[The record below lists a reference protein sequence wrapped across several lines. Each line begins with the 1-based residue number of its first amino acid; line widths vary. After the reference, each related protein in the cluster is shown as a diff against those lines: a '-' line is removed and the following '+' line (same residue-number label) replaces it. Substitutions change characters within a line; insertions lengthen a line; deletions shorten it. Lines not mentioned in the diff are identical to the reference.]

1 MFLNKF
7 LHNLISIVMSYMKFG
22 RVYLFLIVVL
32 FSACIL
38 PSATISQLVVVTDP
52 IKYPLPSW
60 PALCVLNGSFKVVIR
75 APSSATK
82 WSFSITHNTVN
93 VKYDIESFTGFYNS
107 SSGLWTFYLQV
118 PSKALEG
125 LYSLKVSYTIDGG
138 SYIYTQPKCVYVFKT
153 YPEYLL
159 IAHVSDAHLPYG
171 ADVIARAIYEL
182 NLIRPTIIVHTG
194 DFVDIGVIASAW
206 SYAWSIIFNGSSKI
220 PILIIPGNHD
230 HSGDDAANYQKYCG
244 PLYYN
249 LSFGKFHF
257 IAMDTRELGYVDISQ
272 LRWAENVLKKISLGD
287 VKIMLIHHPVFGS
300 GFMISG
306 SWQNINALRSYLY
319 YSWDSN
325 LNVASEF
332 LRLVEQ
338 YNVNLVLAGHIH
350 REQFNIYNGK
360 HVFETNAPAGGS
372 LPSGVYWSYR
382 LVNVSSDGKI
392 NVLSVGGKAPQNSPS
407 SYPIGSLLYYYAPR
421 NDGSAKSSS
430 IKIYNNLDATIYPLV
445 EFIVDG
451 SIPINNYKF
460 YPYTPKDYSVIS
472 VDGVHIVSFRAS
484 IPAKTVYSITFTAI
498 NDTVKPMIS
507 VDVVKSGGDLIF
519 NVNATDSDVGVKRV
533 GLNYQFMFSDGSKS
547 SWYNVDDITPK
558 IVVNRDQI
566 IYSYTS
572 LIHMYKLSIPSNV
585 QSVSYS
591 LIAEDFLGN
600 VEYFNGTF
608 TVSAPKQYT
617 LTIDSS
623 PISGVQFTLSG
634 STYTT
639 KFSTSLIAGN
649 YTVSF
654 PAEVNVG
661 GVKYVFSGW
670 SDGFS
675 GSTRTIVLTSDTNLT
690 VYYKAE
696 APPQTPSYWIYIA
709 IAFLLVLMAII
720 IVMYRRK

>member
-1 MFLNKF
+1 MGD
-7 LHNLISIVMSYMKFG
+7 VRFG
-22 RVYLFLIVVL
+22 RVHLLLIVVL
-32 FSACIL
+32 FSICIL
-38 PSATISQLVVVTDP
+38 PSATISQPMVVTDP

-82 WSFSITHNTVN
+82 WLFSITHNTVN
-93 VKYDIESFTGFYNS
+93 VKYDIESFNGFYNS

-118 PSKALEG
+118 PSNALEG
-125 LYSLKVSYTIDGG
+125 LYSLRVSYVADGA
-138 SYIYTQPKCVYVFKT
+138 SYVYTQPKCVYVFKT
-153 YPEYLL
+153 YPGYLL
-159 IAHVSDAHLPYG
+159 IAHVSDTHLPYG

-194 DFVDIGVIASAW
+194 DLVDIGVIASAW
-206 SYAWSIIFNGSSKI
+206 NYAWSIIFNGSSKI
-220 PILIIPGNHD
+220 PILVIPGNHD
-230 HSGDDAANYQKYCG
+230 HSGDDAANYQRYCG

-249 LSFGKFHF
+249 LSFGNFHF
-257 IAMDTRELGYVDISQ
+257 IAMDTRELGYVDIDQ
-272 LRWAENVLKKISLGD
+272 LRFAENVLKKIGIND
-287 VKIMLIHHPVFGS
+287 VKIMLIHHPIFGS
-300 GFMISG
+300 GFMVSG

-319 YSWDSN
+319 YTWDSN

-360 HVFETNAPAGGS
+360 YVFETNAPAGGS

-382 LVNVSSDGKI
+382 LVNVSGDGKI
-392 NVLSVGGKAPQNSPS
+392 NVLSVGGKEPQNSPS
-407 SYPIGSLLYYYAPR
+407 SYPIGSLIYYYAPR
-421 NDGSAKSSS
+421 NDGSTKSSS
-430 IKIYNNLDATIYPLV
+430 IKIYNNLDATINPLV

-451 SIPINNYKF
+451 SIPVSSYRF
-460 YPYTPKDYSVIS
+460 YPITPKDYSVTS
-472 VDGVHIVSFRAS
+472 VGGVHIVSFRVS

-498 NDTVKPMIS
+498 NETVKPIIS
-507 VDVVKSGGDLIF
+507 VDVVKSDGGLVF
-519 NVNATDSDVGVKRV
+519 NVNATDSGVGVKRV
-533 GLNYQFMFSDGSKS
+533 GLNYQFTFSDGSKS
-547 SWYNVDDITPK
+547 SWYNVNDIPPK
-558 IVVNRDQI
+558 IVANRDQI
-566 IYSYTS
+566 IYSYSS
-572 LIHMYKLSIPSNV
+572 LLYTYTLSLPSNV

-600 VEYFNGTF
+600 VGYFNGTF
-608 TVSAPKQYT
+608 TVSVPKQYT

-639 KFSTSLIAGN
+639 KFSKSLLAGN
-649 YTVSF
+649 YTLSF
-654 PAEVNVG
+654 PTEVNVG

-675 GSTRTIVLTSDTNLT
+675 SSTRTITLNSDISLT

-696 APPQTPSYWIYIA
+696 VPPQTPSYWIYIA
-709 IAFLLVLMAII
+709 IASLLALMVI
-720 IVMYRRK
+720 IVVIYRRR

>member
-1 MFLNKF
+1 MR
-7 LHNLISIVMSYMKFG
+7 FG
-22 RVYLFLIVVL
+22 RVYLLLIVVL
-32 FSACIL
+32 FSICIL
-38 PSATISQLVVVTDP
+38 PSATISQPMVVTDP

-75 APSSATK
+75 ASSSATK
-82 WSFSITHNTVN
+82 WLFSITHNTVN
-93 VKYDIESFTGFYNS
+93 VKYDIESFNGFYNS

-118 PSKALEG
+118 PSNALEG
-125 LYSLKVSYTIDGG
+125 LYSLRVSYVADGA
-138 SYIYTQPKCVYVFKT
+138 SYVYTQPKCVYVFKT
-153 YPEYLL
+153 YPGYLL
-159 IAHVSDAHLPYG
+159 IAHVSDTHLPYG

-182 NLIRPTIIVHTG
+182 NLIRPTIIVITG

-206 SYAWSIIFNGSSKI
+206 NYAWSIIFNGSSKI
-220 PILIIPGNHD
+220 PILVIPGNHD
-230 HSGDDAANYQKYCG
+230 HSGDDAANYQRYCG

-249 LSFGKFHF
+249 LSFGNFHF
-257 IAMDTRELGYVDISQ
+257 IAMDTRELGYVDIDQ
-272 LRWAENVLKKISLGD
+272 LRFAENVLKKIGIND
-287 VKIMLIHHPVFGS
+287 VKIMLIHHPIFGS
-300 GFMISG
+300 GFMVSG

-319 YSWDSN
+319 YTWDSN

-360 HVFETNAPAGGS
+360 YVFETNAPAGGS

-382 LVNVSSDGKI
+382 LVNVSGDGKI
-392 NVLSVGGKAPQNSPS
+392 NVLSVGGKEPQNSPS
-407 SYPIGSLLYYYAPR
+407 SYPIGSLIYYYAPR
-421 NDGSAKSSS
+421 NDGSTKSSS
-430 IKIYNNLDATIYPLV
+430 IKIYNNLDATINPLV

-451 SIPINNYKF
+451 SIPVSSYRF
-460 YPYTPKDYSVIS
+460 YPITPKDYSVTS
-472 VDGVHIVSFRAS
+472 VGGVHIVSFRVS

-498 NDTVKPMIS
+498 NETVKPIIS
-507 VDVVKSGGDLIF
+507 VDVVKSDGGLVF
-519 NVNATDSDVGVKRV
+519 NVNATDSGVGVKRV
-533 GLNYQFMFSDGSKS
+533 GLNYQFTFSDGSKS
-547 SWYNVDDITPK
+547 SWYNVNDIPPK
-558 IVVNRDQI
+558 IVANRDQI
-566 IYSYTS
+566 IYSYSS
-572 LIHMYKLSIPSNV
+572 LLYTYTLSLPSNV

-600 VEYFNGTF
+600 VGYFNGTF
-608 TVSAPKQYT
+608 TVSVPKQYT

-639 KFSTSLIAGN
+639 KFSKSILAGN
-649 YTVSF
+649 YTLSF

-675 GSTRTIVLTSDTNLT
+675 GSTRTITLNSDVSLT

-709 IAFLLVLMAII
+709 IASLLALMVI
-720 IVMYRRK
+720 IVVIYRRR

>member
-1 MFLNKF
+1 MGD
-7 LHNLISIVMSYMKFG
+7 VRFG
-22 RVYLFLIVVL
+22 RVYLLLIVVL
-32 FSACIL
+32 FSICIL
-38 PSATISQLVVVTDP
+38 PSATISQPMVVTDP

-82 WSFSITHNTVN
+82 WLFSITHNTVN
-93 VKYDIESFTGFYNS
+93 VKYDIESFNGFYNS

-118 PSKALEG
+118 PSNALEG
-125 LYSLKVSYTIDGG
+125 LYSLRVSYVADGA
-138 SYIYTQPKCVYVFKT
+138 SYVYTQPKCVYVFKT
-153 YPEYLL
+153 YPGYLL
-159 IAHVSDAHLPYG
+159 IAHVSDTHLPYG

-182 NLIRPTIIVHTG
+182 NLIRPTIIVITG

-206 SYAWSIIFNGSSKI
+206 NYAWSIIFNGSSKI
-220 PILIIPGNHD
+220 PILVIPGNHD
-230 HSGDDAANYQKYCG
+230 HSGDDAANYQRYCG

-249 LSFGKFHF
+249 LSFGNFHF
-257 IAMDTRELGYVDISQ
+257 IAMDTRELGYVDIDQ
-272 LRWAENVLKKISLGD
+272 LRFAENVLKKIGIND
-287 VKIMLIHHPVFGS
+287 VKIMLIHHPIFGS
-300 GFMISG
+300 GFMVSG

-319 YSWDSN
+319 YTWDSN

-360 HVFETNAPAGGS
+360 YVFETNAPAGGS

-382 LVNVSSDGKI
+382 LVNVSGDGKI
-392 NVLSVGGKAPQNSPS
+392 NVLSVGGKEPQNSPS
-407 SYPIGSLLYYYAPR
+407 SYPIGSLIYYYAPR
-421 NDGSAKSSS
+421 NDGSTKSSS
-430 IKIYNNLDATIYPLV
+430 IKIYNNLDATINPLV

-451 SIPINNYKF
+451 SIPVSSYRF
-460 YPYTPKDYSVIS
+460 YPITPKDYSVTS
-472 VDGVHIVSFRAS
+472 VGGVHIVSFRVS

-498 NDTVKPMIS
+498 NETVKPIIS
-507 VDVVKSGGDLIF
+507 VDVVKSDGGLVF
-519 NVNATDSDVGVKRV
+519 NVNATDSGVGVKRV
-533 GLNYQFMFSDGSKS
+533 GLNYQFTFSDGSKS
-547 SWYNVDDITPK
+547 SWYNVNDIPPK
-558 IVVNRDQI
+558 IVANRDQI
-566 IYSYTS
+566 IYSYSS
-572 LIHMYKLSIPSNV
+572 LLYMYTLSLPSNV

-600 VEYFNGTF
+600 VGYFNGTF
-608 TVSAPKQYT
+608 TVSVPKQYT

-639 KFSTSLIAGN
+639 KFSKSLLAGN
-649 YTVSF
+649 YTLSF
-654 PAEVNVG
+654 PTEVNVG

-675 GSTRTIVLTSDTNLT
+675 SSTRTITLNSDISLT

-696 APPQTPSYWIYIA
+696 VPPQTPSYWIYIA
-709 IAFLLVLMAII
+709 IASLLALMVI
-720 IVMYRRK
+720 IVVIYRRR

>member
-1 MFLNKF
+1 MGD
-7 LHNLISIVMSYMKFG
+7 VRFG
-22 RVYLFLIVVL
+22 RVYLLLIVVL
-32 FSACIL
+32 FSICIL
-38 PSATISQLVVVTDP
+38 PSATISQPMVVTDP

-82 WSFSITHNTVN
+82 WLFSITHNTVN
-93 VKYDIESFTGFYNS
+93 VKYDIESFNGFYNS

-118 PSKALEG
+118 PSNALEG
-125 LYSLKVSYTIDGG
+125 LYSLRVSYVADGA
-138 SYIYTQPKCVYVFKT
+138 SYVYTQPKCVYVFKT
-153 YPEYLL
+153 YPGYLL
-159 IAHVSDAHLPYG
+159 IAHVSDTHLPYG

-182 NLIRPTIIVHTG
+182 NLIRPTIIVITG
-194 DFVDIGVIASAW
+194 DLVDIGVIASAW
-206 SYAWSIIFNGSSKI
+206 NYAWSIIFNGSSKI
-220 PILIIPGNHD
+220 PILVIPGNHD
-230 HSGDDAANYQKYCG
+230 HSGDDAANYQRYCG

-249 LSFGKFHF
+249 LSFGNFHF
-257 IAMDTRELGYVDISQ
+257 IAMDTRELGYVDIDQ
-272 LRWAENVLKKISLGD
+272 LRFAENVLKKIGIND
-287 VKIMLIHHPVFGS
+287 VKIMLIHHPIFGS
-300 GFMISG
+300 GFMVSG

-319 YSWDSN
+319 YTWDSN

-360 HVFETNAPAGGS
+360 YVFETNAPAGGS

-382 LVNVSSDGKI
+382 LVNVSGDGKI
-392 NVLSVGGKAPQNSPS
+392 NVLSVGGKEPQNSPS
-407 SYPIGSLLYYYAPR
+407 SYPIGSLIYYYAPR
-421 NDGSAKSSS
+421 NDGSTKSSS
-430 IKIYNNLDATIYPLV
+430 IKIYNNLDATINPLV

-451 SIPINNYKF
+451 SIPVSSYRF
-460 YPYTPKDYSVIS
+460 YPITPKDYSVTS
-472 VDGVHIVSFRAS
+472 VGGVHIVSFRVS

-498 NDTVKPMIS
+498 NETVKPIIS
-507 VDVVKSGGDLIF
+507 VDVVKSDGGLVF
-519 NVNATDSDVGVKRV
+519 NVNATDSGVGVKRV
-533 GLNYQFMFSDGSKS
+533 GLNYQFTFSDGSKS
-547 SWYNVDDITPK
+547 SWYNVNDIPPK
-558 IVVNRDQI
+558 IVANRDQI
-566 IYSYTS
+566 IYSYSS
-572 LIHMYKLSIPSNV
+572 LLYTYTLSLPSNV

-600 VEYFNGTF
+600 VGYFNGTF
-608 TVSAPKQYT
+608 TVSVPKQYT

-639 KFSTSLIAGN
+639 KFSKSLLAGN
-649 YTVSF
+649 YTLSF
-654 PAEVNVG
+654 PTEVNVG

-675 GSTRTIVLTSDTNLT
+675 SSTRTITLNSDISLT

-696 APPQTPSYWIYIA
+696 VPPQTPSYWIYIA
-709 IAFLLVLMAII
+709 IASLLALMVI
-720 IVMYRRK
+720 IVVIYRRR

>member
-1 MFLNKF
+1 MR
-7 LHNLISIVMSYMKFG
+7 FG
-22 RVYLFLIVVL
+22 RVHLLLIVVL
-32 FSACIL
+32 FSICIL
-38 PSATISQLVVVTDP
+38 PSATISQPMVVTDP

-82 WSFSITHNTVN
+82 WLFSITHNTVN
-93 VKYDIESFTGFYNS
+93 VKYDIESFNGFYNS

-118 PSKALEG
+118 PSNALEG
-125 LYSLKVSYTIDGG
+125 LYSLRVSYVADGA
-138 SYIYTQPKCVYVFKT
+138 SYVYTQPKCVYVFKT
-153 YPEYLL
+153 YPGYLL
-159 IAHVSDAHLPYG
+159 IAHVSDTHLPYG

-194 DFVDIGVIASAW
+194 DLVDIGVIASAW
-206 SYAWSIIFNGSSKI
+206 NYAWSIIFNGSSKI
-220 PILIIPGNHD
+220 PILVIPGNHD
-230 HSGDDAANYQKYCG
+230 HSGDDAANYQRYCG

-249 LSFGKFHF
+249 LSFGNFHF
-257 IAMDTRELGYVDISQ
+257 IAMDTRELGYVDIDQ
-272 LRWAENVLKKISLGD
+272 LRFAENVLKKIGIND
-287 VKIMLIHHPVFGS
+287 VKIMLIHHPIFGS
-300 GFMISG
+300 GFMVSG

-319 YSWDSN
+319 YTWDSN

-360 HVFETNAPAGGS
+360 YVFETNAPAGGS

-382 LVNVSSDGKI
+382 LVNVSGDGKI
-392 NVLSVGGKAPQNSPS
+392 NVLSVGGKEPQNSPS
-407 SYPIGSLLYYYAPR
+407 SYPIGSLIYYYAPR
-421 NDGSAKSSS
+421 NDGSTKSSS
-430 IKIYNNLDATIYPLV
+430 IKIYNNLDATINPLV

-451 SIPINNYKF
+451 SIPVSSYRF
-460 YPYTPKDYSVIS
+460 YPITPKDYSVTS
-472 VDGVHIVSFRAS
+472 VGGVHIVSFRVS

-498 NDTVKPMIS
+498 NETVKPIIS
-507 VDVVKSGGDLIF
+507 VDVVKSDGGLVF
-519 NVNATDSDVGVKRV
+519 NVNATDSGVGVKRV
-533 GLNYQFMFSDGSKS
+533 GLNYQFTFSDGSKS
-547 SWYNVDDITPK
+547 SWYNVNDIPPK
-558 IVVNRDQI
+558 IVANRDQI
-566 IYSYTS
+566 IYSYSS
-572 LIHMYKLSIPSNV
+572 LLYTYTLSLPSNV

-600 VEYFNGTF
+600 VGYFNGTF
-608 TVSAPKQYT
+608 TVSVPKQYT

-639 KFSTSLIAGN
+639 KFSKSLLAGN
-649 YTVSF
+649 YTLSF
-654 PAEVNVG
+654 PTEVNVG

-675 GSTRTIVLTSDTNLT
+675 SSTRTITLNSDISLT

-696 APPQTPSYWIYIA
+696 VPPQTPSYWIYIA
-709 IAFLLVLMAII
+709 IASLLALMVI
-720 IVMYRRK
+720 IVVIYRRR

>member
-1 MFLNKF
+1 MGD
-7 LHNLISIVMSYMKFG
+7 VKFG
-22 RVYLFLIVVL
+22 RVHLLLIVVL
-32 FSACIL
+32 FSICIL
-38 PSATISQLVVVTDP
+38 PSATISQLMVVTDP

-82 WSFSITHNTVN
+82 WLFSITHNTIN
-93 VKYDIESFTGFYNS
+93 VKYDIGSFNGFYNS

-118 PSKALEG
+118 PSNALEG
-125 LYSLKVSYTIDGG
+125 LYSLRVSYVADGA
-138 SYIYTQPKCVYVFKT
+138 SYVYTQPKCVYVFKT
-153 YPEYLL
+153 YPGYLL
-159 IAHVSDAHLPYG
+159 IAHVSDTHLPYG

-194 DFVDIGVIASAW
+194 DLADIGVIASAW
-206 SYAWSIIFNGSSKI
+206 NYAWSIIFNGSSKI
-220 PILIIPGNHD
+220 PILVIPGNHD
-230 HSGDDAANYQKYCG
+230 HSGDDAANYRRYCG

-249 LSFGKFHF
+249 LSFGNFHF
-257 IAMDTRELGYVDISQ
+257 IAMDTRESGYVDIDQ
-272 LRWAENVLKKISLGD
+272 LRFAENVLRTIGIND
-287 VKIMLIHHPVFGS
+287 VKIMLIHHPIFGS
-300 GFMISG
+300 GFMVSG

-319 YSWDSN
+319 YTWDSN

-360 HVFETNAPAGGS
+360 HIFETNAPAGGS

-382 LVNVSSDGKI
+382 LVNVSGDGKI
-392 NVLSVGGKAPQNSPS
+392 NVLSVGGKDPQNSPS
-407 SYPIGSLLYYYAPR
+407 SYPIGSLIYYYAPR
-421 NDGSAKSSS
+421 NDGSTKSSS
-430 IKIYNNLDATIYPLV
+430 IKIYNNLDATINPLV

-451 SIPINNYKF
+451 SIPVSSYRF
-460 YPYTPKDYSVIS
+460 YPITPKDYSVTS
-472 VDGVHIVSFRAS
+472 VGGVHIVSFRVS

-498 NDTVKPMIS
+498 NETVKPMIS
-507 VDVVKSGGDLIF
+507 VDVVKSDGGLVF
-519 NVNATDSDVGVKRV
+519 NVNATDSGVGVKRV
-533 GLNYQFMFSDGSKS
+533 GLNYQFTFSDGSKS
-547 SWYNVDDITPK
+547 SWYSVNDIPPK
-558 IVVNRDQI
+558 IVANRDQI
-566 IYSYTS
+566 IYSYSS
-572 LIHMYKLSIPSNV
+572 LLYTYTLSLPSNV

-600 VEYFNGTF
+600 LGYFNGTF
-608 TVSAPKQYT
+608 TVSVPKQYM

-639 KFSTSLIAGN
+639 KFSKSLLAGN
-649 YTVSF
+649 YTLSF

-675 GSTRTIVLTSDTNLT
+675 SSTRTITLNSDASLT

-709 IAFLLVLMAII
+709 IASLLALMVI
-720 IVMYRRK
+720 IVVIYRRR

>member
-1 MFLNKF
+1 MGD
-7 LHNLISIVMSYMKFG
+7 VRFG
-22 RVYLFLIVVL
+22 RVYLLLIVVL
-32 FSACIL
+32 FSICIL
-38 PSATISQLVVVTDP
+38 PSATISQPMVVTDP

-82 WSFSITHNTVN
+82 WLFSITHNTVN
-93 VKYDIESFTGFYNS
+93 VKYDIESFNGFYNS

-118 PSKALEG
+118 PSNALEG
-125 LYSLKVSYTIDGG
+125 LYSLRVSYVADGA
-138 SYIYTQPKCVYVFKT
+138 SYVYTQPKCVYVFKT
-153 YPEYLL
+153 YPGYLL
-159 IAHVSDAHLPYG
+159 IAHVSDTHLPYG

-182 NLIRPTIIVHTG
+182 NLIRPTIIVITG

-206 SYAWSIIFNGSSKI
+206 NYAWSIIFNGSSKI
-220 PILIIPGNHD
+220 PILVIPGNHD
-230 HSGDDAANYQKYCG
+230 HSGDDAANYQRYCG

-249 LSFGKFHF
+249 LSFGNFHF
-257 IAMDTRELGYVDISQ
+257 IAMDTRELGYVDIDQ
-272 LRWAENVLKKISLGD
+272 LRFAENVLKKIGIND
-287 VKIMLIHHPVFGS
+287 VKIMLIHHPIFGS
-300 GFMISG
+300 GFMVSG

-319 YSWDSN
+319 YTWDSN

-360 HVFETNAPAGGS
+360 YVFETNAPAGGS

-382 LVNVSSDGKI
+382 LVNVSGDGKI
-392 NVLSVGGKAPQNSPS
+392 NVLSVGGKEPQNSPS
-407 SYPIGSLLYYYAPR
+407 SYPIGSLIYYYAPR
-421 NDGSAKSSS
+421 NDGSTKSSS
-430 IKIYNNLDATIYPLV
+430 IKIYNNLDATINPLV

-451 SIPINNYKF
+451 SIPVSSYRF
-460 YPYTPKDYSVIS
+460 YPITPKDYSVTS
-472 VDGVHIVSFRAS
+472 VGGVHIVSFRVS

-498 NDTVKPMIS
+498 NETVKPIIS
-507 VDVVKSGGDLIF
+507 VDVVKSDGGLVF
-519 NVNATDSDVGVKRV
+519 NVNATDSGVGVKRV
-533 GLNYQFMFSDGSKS
+533 GLNYQFTFSDGSKS
-547 SWYNVDDITPK
+547 SWYNVNDIPPK
-558 IVVNRDQI
+558 IVANRDQI
-566 IYSYTS
+566 IYSYSS
-572 LIHMYKLSIPSNV
+572 LLYTYTLSLPSNV

-600 VEYFNGTF
+600 VGYFNGTF
-608 TVSAPKQYT
+608 TVSVPKQYT

-639 KFSTSLIAGN
+639 KFSKSLLAGN
-649 YTVSF
+649 YTLSF
-654 PAEVNVG
+654 PTEVNVG

-675 GSTRTIVLTSDTNLT
+675 SSTRTITLNSDISLT

-696 APPQTPSYWIYIA
+696 VPPQTPSYWIYIA
-709 IAFLLVLMAII
+709 IASLLALMVI
-720 IVMYRRK
+720 IVVIYRRR

>member
-1 MFLNKF
+1 MGD
-7 LHNLISIVMSYMKFG
+7 VRFG
-22 RVYLFLIVVL
+22 RVYLLLIVVL
-32 FSACIL
+32 FSICIL
-38 PSATISQLVVVTDP
+38 PSATISQPMVVTDP

-82 WSFSITHNTVN
+82 WLFSITHNTVN
-93 VKYDIESFTGFYNS
+93 VKYDIESFNGFYNS

-118 PSKALEG
+118 PSNALEG
-125 LYSLKVSYTIDGG
+125 LYSLRVSYVADGA
-138 SYIYTQPKCVYVFKT
+138 SYVYTQPKCVYVFKN
-153 YPEYLL
+153 YPGYLL
-159 IAHVSDAHLPYG
+159 IAHVSDTHLPYG

-182 NLIRPTIIVHTG
+182 NLIRPTIIVITG

-206 SYAWSIIFNGSSKI
+206 NYAWSIIFNGSSKI
-220 PILIIPGNHD
+220 PILVIPGNHD
-230 HSGDDAANYQKYCG
+230 HSGDDAANYQRYCG

-249 LSFGKFHF
+249 LSFGNFHF
-257 IAMDTRELGYVDISQ
+257 IAMDTRESGYVDIDQ
-272 LRWAENVLKKISLGD
+272 LRFAENVLKKIGIND
-287 VKIMLIHHPVFGS
+287 VKIMLIHHPIFGG
-300 GFMISG
+300 GFMVSG

-319 YSWDSN
+319 YTWDSN

-360 HVFETNAPAGGS
+360 HIFETNAPAGGS

-382 LVNVSSDGKI
+382 LVNVSGDGKI
-392 NVLSVGGKAPQNSPS
+392 NVLSVGGKEPQNSPS
-407 SYPIGSLLYYYAPR
+407 SYPIGSLIYYYAPR
-421 NDGSAKSSS
+421 NDGSTKSSS
-430 IKIYNNLDATIYPLV
+430 IKIYNNLDATINPLV

-451 SIPINNYKF
+451 SIPVSSYRF
-460 YPYTPKDYSVIS
+460 YPITPKDYSVTS
-472 VDGVHIVSFRAS
+472 VGGVHIVSFRVS

-498 NDTVKPMIS
+498 NETVKPMIS
-507 VDVVKSGGDLIF
+507 VDVVKSDGGLVF
-519 NVNATDSDVGVKRV
+519 NVNATDSGVGVKRV
-533 GLNYQFMFSDGSKS
+533 GLNYQFTFSDGSKS
-547 SWYNVDDITPK
+547 SWYSVNDIPPK
-558 IVVNRDQI
+558 IVANRDQI
-566 IYSYTS
+566 IYSYSS
-572 LIHMYKLSIPSNV
+572 LLYTYTLSLPSNV

-600 VEYFNGTF
+600 VGYFNGTF
-608 TVSAPKQYT
+608 TVSVPKQYT

-639 KFSTSLIAGN
+639 KFSKSLLAGN
-649 YTVSF
+649 YTLSF
-654 PAEVNVG
+654 PTEVNVG

-675 GSTRTIVLTSDTNLT
+675 SSTRTITLNSDISLT

-696 APPQTPSYWIYIA
+696 VPPQTPSYWIYIA
-709 IAFLLVLMAII
+709 IASLLALMVI
-720 IVMYRRK
+720 IVVIYRRR

>member
-1 MFLNKF
+1 MGD
-7 LHNLISIVMSYMKFG
+7 VKFG
-22 RVYLFLIVVL
+22 RVHLLLIVVL
-32 FSACIL
+32 FSICIL
-38 PSATISQLVVVTDP
+38 PSATISQSMVVTDP

-82 WSFSITHNTVN
+82 WLFSITHNTIN
-93 VKYDIESFTGFYNS
+93 VKYDIGSFNGFYNS

-118 PSKALEG
+118 PSNALEG
-125 LYSLKVSYTIDGG
+125 LYSLRVSYVADGA
-138 SYIYTQPKCVYVFKT
+138 SYVYTQPKCVYVFKT
-153 YPEYLL
+153 YPGYLL
-159 IAHVSDAHLPYG
+159 IAHVSDTHLPYG

-194 DFVDIGVIASAW
+194 DLADIGVIASAW
-206 SYAWSIIFNGSSKI
+206 NYAWSIIFNGSSKI
-220 PILIIPGNHD
+220 PILVIPGNHD
-230 HSGDDAANYQKYCG
+230 HSGDDAANYRRYCG

-249 LSFGKFHF
+249 LSFGNFHF
-257 IAMDTRELGYVDISQ
+257 IAMDTRESGYVDIDQ
-272 LRWAENVLKKISLGD
+272 LRFAENVLRTIGIND
-287 VKIMLIHHPVFGS
+287 VKIMLIHHPIFGS
-300 GFMISG
+300 GFMVSG

-319 YSWDSN
+319 YTWDSN

-360 HVFETNAPAGGS
+360 YVFETNAPAGGS

-382 LVNVSSDGKI
+382 LVNVSGDGKI
-392 NVLSVGGKAPQNSPS
+392 NVLSVGGKDPQNSPS
-407 SYPIGSLLYYYAPR
+407 SYPIGSLIYYYAPR
-421 NDGSAKSSS
+421 NDGSTKSSS
-430 IKIYNNLDATIYPLV
+430 IKIYNNLDATINPLV

-451 SIPINNYKF
+451 SIPVSNYRF
-460 YPYTPKDYSVIS
+460 YPITPKDYSVTS
-472 VDGVHIVSFRAS
+472 VGGVHIVSFRVNV
-484 IPAKTVYSITFTAI
+484 PAKTVYSITFTAI
-498 NDTVKPMIS
+498 NETVKPMIS
-507 VDVVKSGGDLIF
+507 VDVVKSDGGLVF
-519 NVNATDSDVGVKRV
+519 NVNATDSGVGVKRV
-533 GLNYQFMFSDGSKS
+533 GLNYQFTFSDGSKS
-547 SWYNVDDITPK
+547 SWYNVNDIPPK
-558 IVVNRDQI
+558 IVANRDQI
-566 IYSYTS
+566 IYSYSS
-572 LIHMYKLSIPSNV
+572 LLYTYTLSLPSNV

-600 VEYFNGTF
+600 VGYFNGTF
-608 TVSAPKQYT
+608 TVSVPKQYM

-639 KFSTSLIAGN
+639 KFSKSLLAGN
-649 YTVSF
+649 YTLSF

-675 GSTRTIVLTSDTNLT
+675 SSTRTITLNSDVSLT

-696 APPQTPSYWIYIA
+696 APPQMPSYWIYIA
-709 IAFLLVLMAII
+709 IASLLALMVI
-720 IVMYRRK
+720 IVVVYRRR